1 MDSLQKSDGLLTFQD
16 LKGAFIDLCF
26 ILTMDKRTKGKE
38 KGVVANTDKLSS
50 NSSSTQ
56 FCFSF
61 TALIN
66 SVSSSCFQRRS
77 SKKENP
83 VCTTCSVE
91 QLTAKFLHL
100 QLVYAA
106 PQWPKNTW
114 CSFKFKNLF
123 SLTYTHTPWQF
134 SFFFVYQFTELL
146 KEYRKYLLWKLY
158 TYVLKL

>member
-26 ILTMDKRTKGKE
+26 ILTMDKRTKGKV

-56 FCFSF
+56 RLSAHCFVSLSQHSSIPF
-61 TALIN
+61 PAAAFSGGAL
-66 SVSSSCFQRRS
+66 
-77 SKKENP
+77 KENP

-106 PQWPKNTW
+106 PQWPKNT
-114 CSFKFKNLF
+114 
-123 SLTYTHTPWQF
+123 
-134 SFFFVYQFTELL
+134 
-146 KEYRKYLLWKLY
+146 
-158 TYVLKL
+158 

>member
-26 ILTMDKRTKGKE
+26 ILTMDKRTKDE
-38 KGVVANTDKLSS
+38 VKGVVANRQTIIQQFL
-50 NSSSTQ
+50 NSASFRSL

-66 SVSSSCFQRRS
+66 PVSSSCFQQRS

-91 QLTAKFLHL
+91 QLNSFIYSLFMLPPSGQKILNAALNLKIFFL
-100 QLVYAA
+100 
-106 PQWPKNTW
+106 
-114 CSFKFKNLF
+114 
-123 SLTYTHTPWQF
+123 SLTHTLYDNF
-134 SFFFVYQFTELL
+134 LFFLFTNLQNS
-146 KEYRKYLLWKLY
+146 
-158 TYVLKL
+158 